1 MPIVAMPDGAQVR
14 FPDDMPSEQIRGMIA
29 TKFPE
34 LAQNSQ
40 SATQPEIQ
48 KPTGFTADMV
58 QRGADL
64 ANIVQNPNNQA
75 MGSRVLQ
82 ALGGAAGTVGDAGG
96 AALGALAKGAYNIM
110 PEAGQ
115 QRIDSDIQRF
125 SKVAAPVM
133 QQYQRNQDAYNQANP
148 EAGKNFQAV
157 RELGNVLPLGAAP
170 VRKAA
175 EEGVSALGSAAKGIE
190 QLAVQKSPIPTA
202 DEIRNISSQSYAN
215 AERLGGNLKP
225 EFTNKLI
232 DQAHAVI
239 PKDPFGKIGRGTT
252 ISDKFAE
259 ELTQFRDRPMTLS
272 NAEALDKNLTDK
284 IANTFDVTKGGY
296 NAEGREL
303 IELQSKFRD
312 MIENPDNS
320 LIDGGREGFDSYRK
334 ATKEWAASRRMDDV
348 ENIFLRAEMTDNP
361 AISIKTGFRTLAMNP
376 KRMRGYT
383 PAEAK
388 LIQQAAK
395 SGITADLFRTAGSRL
410 FPIIAGATGGGLGG
424 TAAAAAGSAASRGIA
439 ASMQAKR
446 GEKVAREISKRISI
460 PKEIY
465 DLPPTEAKKAIKLL
479 PAPEKAPITYG
490 NRPEDWRQLSE
501 KSIITP
507 PPESMRALPA
517 PDAVTVVN
525 RQGDAR
531 IMTDAERLA
540 AQRSRQQAIET
551 GMTPDVRRSQIRN
564 EVNKAYEARDLKSNA
579 AKEEQIAKI
588 AEQSSVPIEQLVE
601 MADKNIE
608 ELSKIV
614 GMKNSETAFAQA
626 LRMAIRNKG
635 KK

>member
-1 MPIVAMPDGAQVR
+1 MKQRPSLDEIFTSAPQAAARPSLDDIFMQPTTPAAQPV
-14 FPDDMPSEQIRGMIA
+14 P
-29 TKFPE
+29 
-34 LAQNSQ
+34 
-40 SATQPEIQ
+40 QPEIQ
-48 KPTGFTADMV
+48 KPTGFNADMQ

-64 ANIVQNPNNQA
+64 ANIVQNPDNQA
-75 MGSRVLQ
+75 MGSRILQ
-82 ALGGAAGTVGDAGG
+82 ALGGAAGTAGDAGA
-96 AALGALAKGAYNIM
+96 AALGTLAKGAYNIM

-125 SKVAAPVM
+125 SQAVAPAM
-133 QQYQRNQDAYNQANP
+133 QQYQQNQDAYNQANP
-148 EAGKNFQAV
+148 EAGRNFQAV
-157 RELGNVLPLGAAP
+157 RELGNILPLGYAP

-175 EEGVSALGSAAKGIE
+175 AAATEEGVNALGSAAKGIG
-190 QLAVQKSPIPTA
+190 QLAAKKSPIPTA
-202 DEIRNISSQSYAN
+202 DEIRAISAQSYRT
-215 AERLGGNLKP
+215 AENLGGNLKP

-232 DQAHAVI
+232 DQAQAVI

-259 ELTQFRDRPMTLS
+259 ELTQFRDKPMTLS

-361 AISIKTGFRTLAMNP
+361 ATSIKTGFRTLAMNP

-446 GEKVAREISKRISI
+446 GQRVAREISKRVQI

-465 DLPPTEAKKAIKLL
+465 DLPPAEAKKAIEAIKQ
-479 PAPEKAPITYG
+479 G
-490 NRPEDWRQLSE
+490 N
-501 KSIITP
+501 K
-507 PPESMRALPA
+507 
-517 PDAVTVVN
+517 
-525 RQGDAR
+525 
-531 IMTDAERLA
+531 
-540 AQRSRQQAIET
+540 
-551 GMTPDVRRSQIRN
+551 
-564 EVNKAYEARDLKSNA
+564 
-579 AKEEQIAKI
+579 
-588 AEQSSVPIEQLVE
+588 
-601 MADKNIE
+601 
-608 ELSKIV
+608 
-614 GMKNSETAFAQA
+614 
-626 LRMAIRNKG
+626 
-635 KK
+635 